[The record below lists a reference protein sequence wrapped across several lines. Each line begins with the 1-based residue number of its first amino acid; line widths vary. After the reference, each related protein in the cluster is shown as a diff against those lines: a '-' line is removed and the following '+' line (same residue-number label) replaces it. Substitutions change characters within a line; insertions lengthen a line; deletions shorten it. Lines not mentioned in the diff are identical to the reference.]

1 MEETLQRGQVDCG
14 SSGEFEEVQLP
25 KLPYERVW
33 LALGI
38 LGETS
43 R

>member
-1 MEETLQRGQVDCG
+1 MDRG
-14 SSGEFEEVQLP
+14 SSGEFKEVQLP
-25 KLPYERVW
+25 KLSHERVW